1 MTKDEIR
8 QLLAGYATNTLT
20 ETERQ
25 ALFEAA
31 LDDQELFDALHQ
43 EQALKDLLADPGSRA
58 QIRQALEKP
67 RSVRPRWWTWTA
79 AASTVAAAGLIVA
92 VIHTHTTETAGVAV
106 TPSSPVAV
114 QPAQNADSEL
124 KPIPQ
129 KAPARASAAKQALR
143 ARPSVAMNDRKD
155 ELRSTIAPAPQAPAP
170 PPALTASEQAV
181 QVNGAPSQSDTRSQN
196 QQSSQVQLQPS
207 PVQIGGAVGG
217 IVTKV
222 EVPPVRYTLLKRAQ
236 DGTYQPLSPG
246 TGLKAG
252 DAVRLSV
259 LPNAAG
265 YLSLSREG
273 AAGEWTR
280 VFPATGPGISVTRN
294 ATYEIPASPIDV
306 TDAEEQLRITLV
318 PASVIGVR
326 STGQVTAPLKKES
339 TANPALFVELTIGPK
354 SVP

>member
-8 QLLAGYATNTLT
+8 QLLAGFATNTLT
-20 ETERQ
+20 ETERK

-31 LDDQELFDALHQ
+31 LDDQELFDALQQ

-58 QIRQALEKP
+58 QIRQALEEP

-79 AASTVAAAGLIVA
+79 AASAVAAACLIVA
-92 VIHTHTTETAGVAV
+92 VIHSHSTETAMVAV
-106 TPSSPVAV
+106 KPSSPVVV
-114 QPAQNADSEL
+114 QPAQQTDTEL

-129 KAPARASAAKQALR
+129 KAPARASAAKQAVR
-143 ARPSVAMNDRKD
+143 ARPSVPMNDRKF
-155 ELRSTIAPAPQAPAP
+155 EPPSATAPAP
-170 PPALTASEQAV
+170 PPALTASEQV
-181 QVNGAPSQSDTRSQN
+181 QVNGAPSQSDTRSQG
-196 QQSSQVQLQPS
+196 QQLQAN

-217 IVTKV
+217 IITKA

-236 DGTYQPLSPG
+236 DGTFQPLSPG

-259 LPNAAG
+259 LPSTSG

-273 AAGEWTR
+273 AAGEWMR
-280 VFPATGPGISVTRN
+280 VFPVTGPGIAVTPN
-294 ATYEIPASPIDV
+294 ANYEIPATSIDV
-306 TDAEEQLRITLV
+306 TDGHQKLRITLV
-318 PASVIGVR
+318 PASLIGVS
-326 STGQVTAPLKKES
+326 STGQVKAMAAPLKKES
-339 TANPALFVELTIGPK
+339 AANPPFFIDVTIGPK

>member
-20 ETERQ
+20 ETERK

-79 AASTVAAAGLIVA
+79 AASAVAAACLIVV
-92 VIHTHTTETAGVAV
+92 VIHSHTTENAIVALQ
-106 TPSSPVAV
+106 PSGPIAV
-114 QPAQNADSEL
+114 QPAPNADSEL

-129 KAPARASAAKQALR
+129 KAPARASAAKQAVR
-143 ARPSVAMNDRKD
+143 ARPSVAMNDSKD
-155 ELRSTIAPAPQAPAP
+155 EARATTEPAPQAPPP
-170 PPALTASEQAV
+170 PPALTASEQQV
-181 QVNGAPSQSDTRSQN
+181 QVTGAPSQTDSRSQG
-196 QQSSQVQLQPS
+196 QQLQANPA
-207 PVQIGGAVGG
+207 QIGGAVGG

-246 TGLKAG
+246 VGLKAG

-273 AAGEWTR
+273 APGAWTR
-280 VFPATGPGISVTRN
+280 IFPATGPGIAVTAN
-294 ATYEIPASPIDV
+294 ADYEIPASSIEV
-306 TDAEEQLRITLV
+306 TNGDQKLRITLV
-318 PASVIGVR
+318 PSSVIGVR
-326 STGQVTAPLKKES
+326 STGQVRALAAPLKKES
-339 TANPALFVELTIGPK
+339 AASPSLFVDVTIGPK